1 MFKLCKLQAVSY
13 LFLVTLMTSASV
25 NAYIPDVYQDEYISV
40 RAGVIETEHKP
51 IHFGDAL
58 TLVVEVDFND
68 REVLIETLGEDFFRK
83 NWGAEKGLNLRGAPT
98 VEKVNMSSGKSG
110 LRASFSFQILDCP
123 RELTSCAGHKP
134 YEIPLFTLGYQIV
147 DGSGDVQN
155 NKSVRFRPWPGKV
168 MLTQALHI
176 PHHAIEEFTT
186 YFPGGAYP
194 KTLNMS
200 ESQSGGLWIILVGG
214 LLFLTSFT
222 PRLFGDDVPY
232 LVEQTRKPGKRWDKV
247 LAGLQDESSQYSD
260 EEWADHLRRLVM
272 WFSLDELGINPCVY
286 LHDDSVAIATE
297 RLDKGFREFFF
308 DVINQESITSARRNE
323 FLSRFEQHAGI
334 KSVGVREKL
343 A

>member
-1 MFKLCKLQAVSY
+1 MLKLCKLQAVSY
-13 LFLVTLMTSASV
+13 LFLITLMASISA
-25 NAYIPDVYQDEYISV
+25 NAYIPDVYQDEYITV
-40 RAGVIETEHKP
+40 RAGVVETEHKP
-51 IHFGDAL
+51 IHFGDVL
-58 TLVVEVDFND
+58 TLVVEVHFND

-83 NWGAEKGLNLRGAPT
+83 NWGAEKGINLRGSSA
-98 VEKVNMSSGKSG
+98 VEKVNRSADKSE
-110 LRASFSFQILDCP
+110 LKASFSFQILDCP

-176 PHHAIEEFTT
+176 PHQAIEEFTT

-194 KTLNMS
+194 KALNIT
-200 ESQSGGLWIILVGG
+200 ESQSGGLWIILTGG
-214 LLFLTSFT
+214 LLFLAGFT
-222 PRLFGDDVPY
+222 PRLFSDDVPY
-232 LVEQTRKPGKRWDKV
+232 LVEPTRKPGKRWDRV

-260 EEWADHLRRLVM
+260 EEWADNLRRLVM

-286 LHDDSVAIATE
+286 LHDDSVAINNE
-297 RLDKGFREFFF
+297 RLDKAFREFFF
-308 DVINQESITSARRNE
+308 DVINQESITPGRRNE
-323 FLSRFEQHAGI
+323 FLNRFEEHARI
-334 KSVGVREKL
+334 KSAGVRGKS